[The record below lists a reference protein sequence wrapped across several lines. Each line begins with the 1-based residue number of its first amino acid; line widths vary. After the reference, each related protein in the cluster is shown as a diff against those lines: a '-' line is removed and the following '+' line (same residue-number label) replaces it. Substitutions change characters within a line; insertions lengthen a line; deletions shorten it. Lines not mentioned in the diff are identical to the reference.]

1 MCMRRCPAR
10 ILVVDDEINIREA
23 LAALLEDDGHRVNA
37 AASSEQALEFLRED
51 QFDVV
56 ISDLRMNGG
65 SGLDLLRWIRESCPA
80 TEVIILTAYGTV
92 EGAVEAMKLG
102 AYDYVAKPVDRERLG
117 LLIEKALEKRRLS
130 QENRNLRRR
139 LSVKEE
145 YSNIIGNCAQIRA
158 IFKVVSEVAP
168 TNATVLITGESGT
181 GKELVAQA
189 IHDRSG
195 RREHPFVSVN
205 CGALPDTLMESELF
219 GYEKGAFTGAAATK
233 IGRIELASRGTL
245 FLDEVGDMSPKTQVD
260 LLRILQ
266 DREMRRLGGTRA
278 ITVDV
283 RFIAATNKDL
293 NAEINER
300 RFREDLYYRLNVVP
314 VAMPPLRERRED
326 IPLLLDSFLREFC
339 SIYQRSPKTVSA
351 RTLVLLVQY
360 SWPGNIRE
368 LRNLVERLVLLSR
381 TDQIEPDDLPEQIRQ
396 AGGDNHPEITLQL
409 DQPLREAEKL
419 IISNVLSRVTHN
431 RTLAA
436 RILGI
441 SLRALHYKIK
451 RFGLSA
457 N

>member
-1 MCMRRCPAR
+1 MRTGAAK
-10 ILVVDDEINIREA
+10 ILVADDEINIREA
-23 LAALLEDDGHRVNA
+23 LAALLEGDGHCVSA
-37 AASSEQALEFLRED
+37 AASSEQAMDFLRED

-56 ISDLRMNGG
+56 ISDLRMNGR
-65 SGLDLLRWIRESCPA
+65 SGLDLLRWIRDSFPA

-117 LLIEKALEKRRLS
+117 LLIDKALEKQRLS
-130 QENRNLRRR
+130 RENRNLRRR

-158 IFKVVSEVAP
+158 IFNVISEVAP

-181 GKELVAQA
+181 GKELIARA
-189 IHDRSG
+189 IHDRSI

-219 GYEKGAFTGAAATK
+219 GYEKGAFTGAVATR
-233 IGRIELASRGTL
+233 IGRIELASQGTL

-266 DREMRRLGGTRA
+266 DRELRRLGGTRP

-283 RFIAATNKDL
+283 RFIAATNMDL
-293 NAEINER
+293 KVEIDER

-314 VAMPPLRERRED
+314 VVVPPLRERRED

-339 SIYQRSPKTVSA
+339 SIYQKPPKTFAS
-351 RTLVLLVQY
+351 RTLELLIHY

-381 TDQIEPDDLPEQIRQ
+381 TDPIGPADLPEQIRHA
-396 AGGDNHPEITLQL
+396 AGDDHPEITLQL
-409 DQPLREAEKL
+409 DQPLREAEKA
-419 IISNVLSRVTHN
+419 IIGDVLSRVTHN
-431 RTLAA
+431 RTMAA
-436 RILGI
+436 RLLGI

-451 RFGLSA
+451 RYGLDT

>member
-1 MCMRRCPAR
+1 MRKCPAR

-37 AASSEQALEFLRED
+37 AASSEQALEILRED

-56 ISDLRMNGG
+56 ISDLRMKGG

-117 LLIEKALEKRRLS
+117 LLIEKALEKQRLS

-145 YSNIIGNCAQIRA
+145 YSNIIGDCAQIRA
-158 IFKVVSEVAP
+158 IFKAISEIAP

-181 GKELVAQA
+181 GKELVARA

-195 RREHPFVSVN
+195 RRERPFVSVN

-266 DREMRRLGGTRA
+266 DRELHRLGGTRA

-283 RFIAATNKDL
+283 RFIAATHRDL
-293 NAEINER
+293 KEEIDGR

-314 VAMPPLRERRED
+314 IALPPLRERRED

-339 SIYQRSPKTVSA
+339 SIYQKAPKTFAA
-351 RTLVLLVQY
+351 RTLELLVQY

-381 TDQIEPDDLPEQIRQ
+381 NDLIGPADLPQQIRES
-396 AGGDNHPEITLQL
+396 AGEDHPEITLQL
-409 DQPLREAEKL
+409 DQPLRETEKA

-436 RILGI
+436 RLLGI

-451 RFGLSA
+451 RYGLETL
-457 N
+457 

>member
-1 MCMRRCPAR
+1 MRTGAAK
-10 ILVVDDEINIREA
+10 ILVADDEINIREA
-23 LAALLEDDGHRVNA
+23 LAALLEADGHCVSA
-37 AASSEQALEFLRED
+37 AASSEQAMDFLRED

-56 ISDLRMNGG
+56 ISDLRMNGR
-65 SGLDLLRWIRESCPA
+65 SGLDLLRWIRDSFPA

-117 LLIEKALEKRRLS
+117 LLIDKALEKQRLS
-130 QENRNLRRR
+130 RENRNLRRR

-158 IFKVVSEVAP
+158 IFNVISEVAP

-181 GKELVAQA
+181 GKELIARA
-189 IHDRSG
+189 IHDRSI

-219 GYEKGAFTGAAATK
+219 GYEKGAFTGAVATR
-233 IGRIELASRGTL
+233 IGRIELASQGTL

-266 DREMRRLGGTRA
+266 DRELRRLGGTRP

-283 RFIAATNKDL
+283 RFIAATNMDL
-293 NAEINER
+293 KVEIDER

-314 VAMPPLRERRED
+314 VVVPPLRERRED

-339 SIYQRSPKTVSA
+339 SIYQKPPKTFAS
-351 RTLVLLVQY
+351 RTLELLIHY

-381 TDQIEPDDLPEQIRQ
+381 TDPIGPADLPEQIRQ
-396 AGGDNHPEITLQL
+396 AAGDDHPEITLQL
-409 DQPLREAEKL
+409 DQPLREAEKA
-419 IISNVLSRVTHN
+419 IIGDVLSRVTHN
-431 RTLAA
+431 RTMAA
-436 RILGI
+436 RLLGI

-451 RFGLSA
+451 RYGLDT

>member
-1 MCMRRCPAR
+1 MRRCPAR

-245 FLDEVGDMSPKTQVD
+245 FLDEVSDMSPKTQVD

>member
-1 MCMRRCPAR
+1 MRKSPAR
-10 ILVVDDEINIREA
+10 ILVVDDEVNIREA
-23 LAALLEDDGHRVNA
+23 LAALLEDDGYRVNA
-37 AASSEQALEFLRED
+37 AASPEQAMLFLQED
-51 QFDVV
+51 QFNVV

-80 TEVIILTAYGTV
+80 IEVIILTAYGTV

-117 LLIEKALEKRRLS
+117 LLIEKALEKQQLS

-145 YSNIIGNCAQIRA
+145 YSNIIGNCTQIRA
-158 IFKVVSEVAP
+158 VFKVISEVAP

-181 GKELVAQA
+181 GKELVARA

-195 RREHPFVSVN
+195 RKENPFVSVN

-219 GYEKGAFTGAAATK
+219 GYEKGAFTGAVATK

-245 FLDEVGDMSPKTQVD
+245 FLDEVGDMTPKTQVD

-266 DREMRRLGGTRA
+266 DREMRRLGGTRS

-283 RFIAATNKDL
+283 RFIAATNRDL
-293 NAEINER
+293 KQEIEER

-314 VAMPPLRERRED
+314 IAMPPLRERRED

-339 SIYQRSPKTVSA
+339 TVYDRAPKSLSE
-351 RTLVLLVQY
+351 RTLELLSQY
-360 SWPGNIRE
+360 AWPGNIRE

-381 TDQIEPDDLPEQIRQ
+381 ADRIEPIDLPEQIRR
-396 AGGDNHPEITLQL
+396 AAGDNHPEITLPL
-409 DQPLREAEKL
+409 DQPLKEAEKQ
-419 IISNVLSRVTHN
+419 IISSVLSRVTHN

-451 RFGLSA
+451 RFGLSS